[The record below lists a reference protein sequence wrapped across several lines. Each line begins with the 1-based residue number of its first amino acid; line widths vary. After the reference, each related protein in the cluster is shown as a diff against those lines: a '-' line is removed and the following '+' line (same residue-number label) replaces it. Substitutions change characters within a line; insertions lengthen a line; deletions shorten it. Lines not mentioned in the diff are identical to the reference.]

1 MKSIFTKTLLFC
13 IISIHFGY
21 SQTVLPNIISAHTTL
36 LKANSPYYIQTSTLV
51 SDNIILTI
59 EPGVVINMDGVLNIR
74 GKILANGSS
83 LDSIYF
89 NCNNTNGPGIRL
101 IKGTADT
108 IETYM
113 EFNFC
118 RIKSKNVGIYGLD
131 RRVKIKNSKIEFC
144 LGDGVFLEKGEIVAD
159 SSSFSYNQ
167 GNGIKVTGN
176 KTLIIPNGLN
186 GAIVSRQLIS
196 NCKIKNNN
204 LDGITLSF
212 QQYGGSSPNYIE
224 FSIQNNIIE
233 SNRVGVLFNGYGC
246 NFKISKNKIF
256 LNSNYGLTFNSGPA
270 LITNEVSK
278 NIIAYNKGAISQR
291 GNAGGIKLN
300 INKNIIFKNSSSW
313 SDFNVSSE
321 NIDPNIL
328 NVGTVVN
335 FINNSIIENDMFNLM
350 QINNGNDSLVIKNNL
365 FKGNVPERLTNMSF
379 IKVVQYYYINN
390 QLDIKI
396 DSNNFF
402 MDNKSTYLIKNNLQT
417 FDIFLK
423 HNYKNIPKPNFD
435 GFYGF
440 YGFVYEQFPSSTPN
454 TKAPISPVSFY
465 IDSSAAQKVISWK
478 QNPEADLKGYR
489 VYFNKVSDF
498 EYSNSVDVGLTNNYA
513 IPLGTTPGTEFS
525 VTAYDNDYDGVDDI
539 FDGNESFYANPSQN
553 ISSLVYKGTNVNNTQ
568 ESSLAIC
575 ALESY
580 SIKAI
585 GTCDSIKWN
594 IGYTGK
600 ILTLDTLTQS
610 NKFYFECFRNV
621 PVLHSITSDTVF
633 INVKPNL
640 AILNS
645 IHGYSSDQ
653 SFSAK
658 KIQSSSKIKNSKI
671 DYWAENS
678 IEFLPGFK
686 VENGEHFE
694 AKIKAICLD

>member
-1 MKSIFTKTLLFC
+1 MKTIFTKTLLFC

-36 LKANSPYYIQTSTLV
+36 LKSSSPYYIQTSTLV

-83 LDSIYF
+83 SDSIYF

-118 RIKSKNVGIYGLD
+118 RIKSKNVGIYGLE

-167 GNGIKVTGN
+167 GNGIRVTGN
-176 KTLIIPNGLN
+176 KSLILPNQNINQVLLQ
-186 GAIVSRQLIS
+186 IIQ
-196 NCKIKNNN
+196 NCVLKNNFSSGFDFSNGQSGQIFDTNFLFKNN
-204 LDGITLSF
+204 LVLG
-212 QQYGGSSPNYIE
+212 
-224 FSIQNNIIE
+224 NNT
-233 SNRVGVLFNGYGC
+233 GVIFNGIFTLEIFG
-246 NFKISKNKIF
+246 NKF
-256 LNSNYGLTFNSGPA
+256 FNNSNYA
-270 LITNEVSK
+270 IRLIFGSNVRISEISK
-278 NIIAYNKGAISQR
+278 NIIAYNIGAISLNNQAR
-291 GNAGGIKLN
+291 N
-300 INKNIIFKNSSSW
+300 INVYKNIIYKNSSNRTGINAGSTPY
-313 SDFNVSSE
+313 
-321 NIDPNIL
+321 DPNVL
-328 NVGTVVN
+328 YLTTSVN
-335 FINNSIIENDMFNLM
+335 FKENSLIGNDIFNLM
-350 QINNGNDSLVIKNNL
+350 QINSENDDSLLVKNNL
-365 FKGNVPERLTNMSF
+365 FVGNIPEKLSNMSF
-379 IKVVQYYYINN
+379 IKVVKSYNINN

-465 IDSSAAQKVISWK
+465 IDSSAAQKVIRWK
-478 QNPEADLKGYR
+478 QNPEVDLKGYR

-585 GTCDSIKWN
+585 GTCDNLKWN
-594 IGYTGK
+594 TGYTGN
-600 ILTLDTLTQS
+600 ILTLDTLTQN

-621 PVLHSITSDTVF
+621 PVHHSITSDTVF
-633 INVKPNL
+633 INVKPNV

-645 IHGYSSDQ
+645 IHGYGSVQ

-694 AKIKAICLD
+694 AKIKAICVD

>member
-1 MKSIFTKTLLFC
+1 
-13 IISIHFGY
+13 
-21 SQTVLPNIISAHTTL
+21 
-36 LKANSPYYIQTSTLV
+36 
-51 SDNIILTI
+51 
-59 EPGVVINMDGVLNIR
+59 
-74 GKILANGSS
+74 
-83 LDSIYF
+83 
-89 NCNNTNGPGIRL
+89 
-101 IKGTADT
+101 
-108 IETYM
+108 
-113 EFNFC
+113 
-118 RIKSKNVGIYGLD
+118 
-131 RRVKIKNSKIEFC
+131 
-144 LGDGVFLEKGEIVAD
+144 
-159 SSSFSYNQ
+159 
-167 GNGIKVTGN
+167 
-176 KTLIIPNGLN
+176 
-186 GAIVSRQLIS
+186 
-196 NCKIKNNN
+196 
-204 LDGITLSF
+204 
-212 QQYGGSSPNYIE
+212 
-224 FSIQNNIIE
+224 
-233 SNRVGVLFNGYGC
+233 
-246 NFKISKNKIF
+246 
-256 LNSNYGLTFNSGPA
+256 
-270 LITNEVSK
+270 
-278 NIIAYNKGAISQR
+278 
-291 GNAGGIKLN
+291 
-300 INKNIIFKNSSSW
+300 
-313 SDFNVSSE
+313 
-321 NIDPNIL
+321 
-328 NVGTVVN
+328 
-335 FINNSIIENDMFNLM
+335 
-350 QINNGNDSLVIKNNL
+350 
-365 FKGNVPERLTNMSF
+365 
-379 IKVVQYYYINN
+379 
-390 QLDIKI
+390 
-396 DSNNFF
+396 

-440 YGFVYEQFPSSTPN
+440 YGFVYEQFASSTPN

-465 IDSSAAQKVISWK
+465 IDSSAAQKVIRWK
-478 QNPEADLKGYR
+478 QNPEGDLKGYR

-525 VTAYDNDYDGVDDI
+525 VTAYDNDYDGIDDI

-594 IGYTGK
+594 TGYTGN

-610 NKFYFECFRNV
+610 NKFYFECFRYV

-645 IHGYSSDQ
+645 IHGYGSDQ

-678 IEFLPGFK
+678 IEFLAGFK

-694 AKIKAICLD
+694 AKIKAICVD